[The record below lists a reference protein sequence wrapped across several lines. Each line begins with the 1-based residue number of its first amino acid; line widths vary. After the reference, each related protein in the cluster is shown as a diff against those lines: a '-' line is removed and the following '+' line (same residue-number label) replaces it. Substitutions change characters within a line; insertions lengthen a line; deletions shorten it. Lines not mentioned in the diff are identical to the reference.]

1 MADWTFLTNH
11 AMVLSALARNPRITA
26 REIASAI
33 GITERT
39 VRKIIADLELEG
51 YISKKR
57 EGRRLRYRINPELT
71 LRHESY
77 QEMAIGDFL
86 EALGWKRRRKH
97 RKAEGEGRTVAARL
111 F

>member
-11 AMVLSALARNPRITA
+11 AMVLSFLARNPRITA
-26 REIASAI
+26 REIATAI

-51 YISKKR
+51 YISKRR
-57 EGRRLRYRINPELT
+57 EGRRLHYRINPNLT

-77 QEMAIGDFL
+77 QEMVIGDFL
-86 EALGWKRRRKH
+86 EALGWKRRRKN
-97 RKAEGEGRTVAARL
+97 REPKEENRAVARL
-111 F
+111 L